1 MRTLTRAISGSAL
14 LLALAFSGRAGAADA
29 PAQPKADEQ
38 LIMPK
43 MVVQGIP
50 ICSFGISLKIL
61 GDVTTKKI
69 TRIFISEVISRS
81 RAEFIGLRPGD
92 EILAV
97 NGLKIAD
104 LKGGMSRDGDIMQL
118 FGNRKKGDAIDLKI
132 AVRMVK
138 DLTLFAAPPLFDDER
153 H

>member
-1 MRTLTRAISGSAL
+1 MNSGRDPRPGPGGAGHERPHSPTGMRILTRAISGGAL

-38 LIMPK
+38 LMMPK
-43 MVVQGIP
+43 MVVQGTP

-61 GDVTTKKI
+61 GDTTTKKI
-69 TRIFISEVISRS
+69 TRIFISEVISGS

-97 NGLKIAD
+97 NGLKIAE
-104 LKGGMSRDGDIMQL
+104 LK
-118 FGNRKKGDAIDLKI
+118 
-132 AVRMVK
+132 
-138 DLTLFAAPPLFDDER
+138 
-153 H
+153 

>member
-1 MRTLTRAISGSAL
+1 
-14 LLALAFSGRAGAADA
+14 
-29 PAQPKADEQ
+29 
-38 LIMPK
+38 MPK

-69 TRIFISEVISRS
+69 TRIFISEVISGS